1 MKEEA
6 STNCGLEVEVSKQ
19 QQQLLGEE
27 VSKRQKLDGEVNNQ
41 QKLEEEASKQQNLEE
56 EVTDEVG
63 SSNHPSFSLVTSG

>member
-1 MKEEA
+1 MKEEAGRNWEMKEEA

-41 QKLEEEASKQQNLEE
+41 
-56 EVTDEVG
+56 
-63 SSNHPSFSLVTSG
+63 